1 MSLAEVCGKLGSSGR
16 NQAVMLGD
24 SLSRRAF
31 AGAGAASLL
40 SVATPSELLAVA
52 PPKPSRPFLVTG
64 SSSGIGRAAAHTL
77 SSQSRFVLCAARS
90 AAGAQDAASAA
101 SRAGYGLALPAG
113 LEQSDLESVRSYIR
127 CLDQEWPAGVEGAL
141 LCAGVEALPLRRTPQ
156 DFEAT
161 FAVNT
166 LSHFLIAVELAARAV
181 QHRRGS

>member
-1 MSLAEVCGKLGSSGR
+1 MSLAEVWGKLGSSGR

-101 SRAGYGLALPAG
+101 SGYDLALPAG

-127 CLDQEWPAGVEGAL
+127 CLDQLPASRELFCARAWSRS
-141 LCAGVEALPLRRTPQ
+141 LCVARRRTSRRRLPSTRCR
-156 DFEAT
+156 T
-161 FAVNT
+161 F
-166 LSHFLIAVELAARAV
+166 
-181 QHRRGS
+181 